1 MVGVL
6 NGEIIIMCK
15 LEVVF
20 VFMIMWIK
28 NSISIS
34 LDGNRIKLMFNGN
47 LQIKDLM
54 YGDVGFYICIVDNG
68 ILFVVKSIG

>member
-34 LDGNRIKLMFNGN
+34 LDCNRVKLMFNGN
-47 LQIKDLM
+47 L
-54 YGDVGFYICIVDNG
+54 
-68 ILFVVKSIG
+68 